1 MVRSGM
7 RRILILALV
16 NLALFPDAPA
26 MAAEDSPSP
35 PAPVAENADVIEALF
50 LGSGPLTP
58 GDGSHPCPLTD
69 YWKGFP
75 RGTTVKVRVSITVSE
90 KVREAIEQ
98 ALRQVPEATNGA
110 IEATF
115 ELTEDANPMPERNQ
129 VTLTFHPDPAGQGCI
144 FDRGC
149 IIHRFDSKDR
159 PGVFRSGRAVQ
170 TAGLPVND
178 YVHDVVGHGV
188 IGLCHIDAKRI
199 CGPENSLMSRGA
211 GIFSGET
218 ATELTPLDLSAAKAV
233 YGSKLDPGATR
244 DDFIKHRLIDPKPAD
259 GAGECIDDLLGNSG

>member
-1 MVRSGM
+1 M
-7 RRILILALV
+7 RWVLILALV
-16 NLALFPDAPA
+16 NMALLVDAGA
-26 MAAEDSPSP
+26 MAAEDPPSP

-58 GDGSHPCPLTD
+58 GDGSHPCPMSD

-75 RGTTVKVRVSITVSE
+75 RGTTVKVRVSTTVSE
-90 KVREAIEQ
+90 KVRQAIER

-110 IEATF
+110 IGATF
-115 ELTEDANPMPERNQ
+115 ELTDDANPMPARNE

-149 IIHRFDSKDR
+149 IFHRFESKDQ

-170 TAGLPVND
+170 AADLAVSD
-178 YVHDVVGHGV
+178 YVHDVVGHAI
-188 IGLCHIDAKRI
+188 IGLCHIDARRI
-199 CGPENSLMSRGA
+199 CGPGNSLMSRGA
-211 GIFSGET
+211 GVFSGET

-233 YGSKLDPGATR
+233 YGSKLDPGASR
-244 DDFIKHRLIDPKPAD
+244 NDFIAHRLIDPALSD
-259 GAGECIDDLLGNSG
+259 SAGECIDDLLGTSG